1 MGYDQG
7 RIADLNTLNRE
18 LKNASPERVQHIMR
32 TIHNIQNE
40 TPLQKSMR
48 ESLIRASR
56 NGDVQALREIREYV
70 AEKAKYQNG

>member
-7 RIADLNTLNRE
+7 RISDLFTLEKE
-18 LKNASPERVQHIMR
+18 LKGASPERVKHIMH

-40 TPLQKSMR
+40 TTLQKSMR
-48 ESLIRASR
+48 EALVKASR
-56 NGDVQALREIREYV
+56 NGDVQALKEIREYV